1 MASGDRWHRWL
12 LEVRHGGDAAY
23 RERLLSEFLYP
34 WRDEVLGRAAI
45 TPGGTLL
52 DVGTGDGLVGFGAL
66 DRVGPGGHVIFS
78 DISQDLLDHC
88 REAAAAEGVLGRC
101 SFVLAGADSLE
112 GVADESVDAV
122 TTRSVLIYVKDKA
135 AALREFYRVLRPAGR
150 VSLFEP
156 VNRLHVVPG
165 RFDGYDI
172 GPVGALA
179 ARVQA
184 FYDGIQPPDSDPM
197 LDFDDRDLVR
207 FAEVAGFAEVHLDLR
222 VDVED
227 TVEPCPWDRFV
238 RRSGNPLVPPFG
250 EVLDRVL
257 DPAEAAAF
265 TAHLRPLVE
274 SGSGQLR
281 RAVAYL
287 GAVKGPARAG

>member
-1 MASGDRWHRWL
+1 M
-12 LEVRHGGDAAY
+12 RHGGDAAY
-23 RERLLSEFLYP
+23 RERLLAELLYP
-34 WRDEVLGRAAI
+34 WRDEILGRVGI
-45 TPGGTLL
+45 GPGGTLL
-52 DVGTGDGLVGFGAL
+52 DVGTGDGLIGFGAL

-88 REAAAAEGVLGRC
+88 RDAAAAEGALDRC
-101 SFVLAGADSLE
+101 SFVRAAADSLN
-112 GVADESVDAV
+112 GVGDASVDAV

-135 AALREFYRVLRPAGR
+135 AALREFYRVLRPGGR

-156 VNRLHVVPG
+156 VNRLHAVPG

-172 GPVGALA
+172 GPVSRLA
-179 ARVQA
+179 AKVQA

-197 LDFDDRDLVR
+197 LDFDDHDLVR
-207 FAEVAGFAEVHLDLR
+207 HAEEAGFAEVHLDLR
-222 VDVED
+222 VDVESAL
-227 TVEPCPWDRFV
+227 EPCPWDRFL
-238 RRSGNPLVPPFG
+238 RRSGNPLEPPFG
-250 EVLDRVL
+250 EVLDQVL

-287 GAVKGPARAG
+287 VAVKAPARVG